1 MNIDINKLKKSLEL
15 NPDSDI
21 LEEVYN
27 SEIIHG
33 VCEECDRKNESDYN
47 TDIPYCNFCLRR
59 EHLKDNFKPK
69 QKEWYEDESNF
80 PCLCWVSNEREEKK
94 ETASLIIKKYD
105 SNFITKSGIS
115 WTYATP
121 LTKEEVL
128 KYCVGEN
135 ND

>member
-1 MNIDINKLKKSLEL
+1 MNIDSKKFLGALNAADRWNYEGVAKFFHECEINPVDCNECMNFGDTCNKCIHCK
-15 NPDSDI
+15 
-21 LEEVYN
+21 YN
-27 SEIIHG
+27 S
-33 VCEECDRKNESDYN
+33 DY
-47 TDIPYCNFCLRR
+47 F
-59 EHLKDNFKPK
+59 EQK
-69 QKEWYEDESNF
+69 QKEWFEDENNF